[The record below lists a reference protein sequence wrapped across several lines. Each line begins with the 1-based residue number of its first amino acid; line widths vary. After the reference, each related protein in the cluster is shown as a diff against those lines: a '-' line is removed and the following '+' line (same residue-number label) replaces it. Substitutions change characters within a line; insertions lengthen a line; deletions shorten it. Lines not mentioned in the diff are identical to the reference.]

1 MKEKG
6 VVVGTSNQPMPVYD
20 ENANSDD
27 EVYATAAAV
36 DAQLQQLEYDSDQDT
51 SNSNNTAPVKKEIEP
66 LARVDHDTVDY
77 IDIEKNFYEEH
88 ADITALDDAQVQK
101 IRAELGLHVTGHGV
115 AKPCVSFAHFGFD
128 QELLDAVI
136 KAGYTEPSAIQRQAI
151 PVAMEGRDII
161 GIAKTGSG
169 KTAAFVLPM
178 LIHIMDQQELVK
190 GDGPI
195 GLILAPTRELAV
207 QIYQEARKFAKAYGL
222 KVAAVYGGSS
232 KLEQFRDLRSGTV
245 EILVATPGRLIDMI
259 KMKATNLKRVSYLV
273 LDEADRMFDL
283 GFEPQVR
290 SICDNV
296 RPDRQTLLFSATF
309 QKRIE
314 FLARSVTSDPIRIN
328 VGTTGQANEDITQ
341 IVQVFEQEEMKWDW
355 LIRHLTGF
363 CVEGSVIIFVGR
375 KDAVDILS
383 GNLQKSNFDCVAL
396 HGDLQQFER
405 EKVLR
410 DFKANKVKVLVST
423 DVAARG
429 LDIKTVKTVINFD
442 VARDIDSHTHRVGR
456 TGRAGEKGTAFTLI
470 TQKEDRFAG
479 ELVTHLETS
488 GQVVPPELLHL
499 AMKNSRFRDYRNN
512 RGGRRGGRGGRGSR
526 GGGGRGGGG
535 RGGHQDRGK
544 GSFNA
549 NLEPMRFQRSST
561 GGLGAGGGRSS

>member
-1 MKEKG
+1 M
-6 VVVGTSNQPMPVYD
+6 
-20 ENANSDD
+20 
-27 EVYATAAAV
+27 

-222 KVAAVYGGSS
+222 KYMTIVSS
-232 KLEQFRDLRSGTV
+232 RER
-245 EILVATPGRLIDMI
+245 
-259 KMKATNLKRVSYLV
+259 KAKCY
-273 LDEADRMFDL
+273 
-283 GFEPQVR
+283 
-290 SICDNV
+290 
-296 RPDRQTLLFSATF
+296 
-309 QKRIE
+309 
-314 FLARSVTSDPIRIN
+314 
-328 VGTTGQANEDITQ
+328 
-341 IVQVFEQEEMKWDW
+341 
-355 LIRHLTGF
+355 
-363 CVEGSVIIFVGR
+363 
-375 KDAVDILS
+375 
-383 GNLQKSNFDCVAL
+383 
-396 HGDLQQFER
+396 
-405 EKVLR
+405 
-410 DFKANKVKVLVST
+410 
-423 DVAARG
+423 
-429 LDIKTVKTVINFD
+429 
-442 VARDIDSHTHRVGR
+442 
-456 TGRAGEKGTAFTLI
+456 
-470 TQKEDRFAG
+470 
-479 ELVTHLETS
+479 
-488 GQVVPPELLHL
+488 
-499 AMKNSRFRDYRNN
+499 
-512 RGGRRGGRGGRGSR
+512 
-526 GGGGRGGGG
+526 
-535 RGGHQDRGK
+535 
-544 GSFNA
+544 
-549 NLEPMRFQRSST
+549 
-561 GGLGAGGGRSS
+561 